1 MEIDD
6 NWEEFI
12 TSGSDGSST
21 PDFRVT
27 TGEHRFKFTNK
38 DTNTEHSG
46 TISVNPQQTRFILR
60 IRNGGVCSLMLRW
73 AALSQAGVT
82 SILSLRR

>member
-60 IRNGGVCSLMLRW
+60 IRNGGTTCAV
-73 AALSQAGVT
+73 
-82 SILSLRR
+82 